1 MNNNIGNHP
10 ADQLLVNKVLNGD
23 THAFGEIIKNTEGL
37 VAQIM
42 FKMIPNTEDRKDIA
56 QDIYLKAYSKL
67 SGFRFQSKLSTWIGQ
82 ITYNTCLNWLERKK
96 LLLPGDLH
104 SGKDTEHET
113 GTVAHTWD
121 QHTVGCEPE
130 TLILRK
136 ELSAMLQAGIHLL
149 SPVYKTLIILY
160 HQEEL
165 SYEEIVTITG
175 LPEGTV
181 KNYLFRARKAL
192 REGLLL
198 KYKREEL

>member
-1 MNNNIGNHP
+1 VNNNIGNHP
-10 ADQLLVNKVLNGD
+10 TDQLLVDKVLNGD
-23 THAFGEIIKNTEGL
+23 THAFGVIIKNTEGL

-42 FKMIPNTEDRKDIA
+42 FKMIPNAEDRKDIA

-82 ITYNTCLNWLERKK
+82 ITYNTCLNWLEKKK
-96 LLLPGDLH
+96 LMFPGDLH
-104 SGKDTEHET
+104 PGGDTDHE
-113 GTVAHTWD
+113 AAPARHAWD
-121 QHTVGCEPE
+121 QHALGSEPE
-130 TLILRK
+130 TLMLRK
-136 ELSAMLQAGIHLL
+136 ELSALLQASIHLL

-165 SYEEIVTITG
+165 SYDEIVTITG

-181 KNYLFRARKAL
+181 KNYLFRARKTL

-198 KYKREEL
+198 KYKKEEL